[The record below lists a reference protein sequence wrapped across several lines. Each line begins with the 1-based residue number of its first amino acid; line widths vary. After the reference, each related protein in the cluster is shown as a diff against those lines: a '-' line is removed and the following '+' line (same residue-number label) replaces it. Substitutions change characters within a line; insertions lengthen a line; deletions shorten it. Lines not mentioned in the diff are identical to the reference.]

1 MTVEA
6 QHIVH
11 LWGRISSL
19 NVRKAVWAAQELG
32 IAFQRTDAGM
42 AFGVTTTPEY
52 QRKNPNALVPLLED
66 GNCVLWESNVI
77 VRYLCARYGAEQGFY
92 PAELPARFD
101 AERWMDWQQTT
112 FNRAGGPA
120 FIQLVR
126 TQADARNADAIR
138 QSVAATEP
146 LLALLDTHLKRHP
159 YMGGD
164 TFGMADIPLGCEMHR
179 WWGMRSAQFEAC
191 GVQRQE
197 LQAFPYVQRWFG
209 QLLQRPASRG
219 ELDITLS

>member
-1 MTVEA
+1 MADDT
-6 QHIVH
+6 IR

-32 IAFQRTDAGM
+32 LDFQRTDAG
-42 AFGVTTTPEY
+42 AAYGVTTTPEY
-52 QRKNPNALVPLLED
+52 QAKNPNGLVPLLEIGD
-66 GNCVLWESNVI
+66 FTLWESNTI
-77 VRYLCARYGAEQGFY
+77 VRYLCARYGDTERNFY
-92 PAELPARFD
+92 PTELEPRFD

-126 TQADARNADAIR
+126 TAAEARNAEAIQ

-146 LLALLDTHLKRHP
+146 LLVLLDTHLQRHAF
-159 YMGGD
+159 MGGD
-164 TFGMADIPLGCEMHR
+164 SFGMADIPLGCEMHR
-179 WWGMRSAQFEAC
+179 WWGMRTAQFDAY
-191 GVQRQE
+191 GVTRQE
-197 LQAFPYVQRWFG
+197 LQAFPNVQRWFG

-219 ELDITLS
+219 VLDVILS

>member
-1 MTVEA
+1 MD
-6 QHIVH
+6 HIIH

-32 IAFQRTDAGM
+32 LDFQRTDAGA

-52 QRKNPNALVPLLED
+52 LQKNPNALVPLLED
-66 GNCVLWESNVI
+66 GDFVLWESNAI
-77 VRYLCARYGAEQGFY
+77 VRYLCAQYGQAQGLY
-92 PAELPARFD
+92 PTDLRARFD

-112 FNRAGGPA
+112 FNRAGGQA

-126 TQADARNADAIR
+126 TAPEARNADLVR

-146 LLALLDTHLKRHP
+146 LLAMLEAHLQHRA
-159 YMGGD
+159 YLGGD
-164 TFGMADIPLGCEMHR
+164 AFGMADIPLGCEMHR
-179 WWGMRSAQFEAC
+179 WWGMPSHLFEAV

-197 LQAFPYVQRWFG
+197 LPAYPHVQRWFHAL
-209 QLLQRPASRG
+209 QQRPAARG
-219 ELDITLS
+219 VLDIALS

>member
-1 MTVEA
+1 ME

-32 IAFQRTDAGM
+32 LDFQRTDAG
-42 AFGVTTTPEY
+42 AAYGVTTTAEY
-52 QRKNPNALVPLLED
+52 QRKNPNGLVPLLED
-66 GNCVLWESNVI
+66 GDCVLWESNVI
-77 VRYLCARYGAEQGFY
+77 VRYLCARYGADKNLY
-92 PAELPARFD
+92 PNDLQQRFD

-120 FIQLVR
+120 FLQLVR
-126 TQADARNADAIR
+126 TAPEARNAELIQ

-146 LLALLDTHLKRHP
+146 LLTLLNTHLETHA
-159 YMGGD
+159 YLGGE
-164 TFGMADIPLGCEMHR
+164 TFGMADIPMGCEMHR
-179 WWGMRSAQFEAC
+179 WWGLRSAQFEAC

-197 LQAFPYVQRWFG
+197 LQTYPHVQRWFG
-209 QLLQRPASRG
+209 QLLQRPAGRG
-219 ELDITLS
+219 VLDIALS